1 MKSKPEKNIKSK
13 NSDSTS
19 TPIWLKYSYLIFVA
33 VGFVLYFQTIK
44 YGYTNLDDKTLIA
57 DDKDFISHLSSIPKA
72 FQQNVFKEQTA
83 TFYRPL
89 LVVSFIIDG
98 VIGKM
103 SLSMF
108 HFTNILLHVLA
119 VCLLF
124 NLLVKLKT
132 KENTAFLLSLV
143 FLVHPSLTQAVA
155 WVPGRND
162 SLLAVFVLA
171 SFLMLF
177 RYFEQKKAVYFVLHS
192 LFFLLA
198 LLTKETSIVLPV
210 LLLMSLSLMY
220 KEKLFSKKEII
231 LGCVWVVSILIWY
244 ALRSNAIKL
253 SAAAAPTQFL
263 DNIEGNIP
271 ALLLYTGKLLLP
283 FNLSVMP
290 TMPDSTWLYGLFAIV
305 FIVLAFVFTKT
316 KMTGAIV
323 FGTIWFI
330 LFLLPIL
337 LIPKEFAFYYE
348 HRLYLPII
356 GVLIVFGQLQLK
368 NRNAEKVFNG
378 IIVGVAILFSGI
390 TFVHSNYFADKF
402 KFWEQALAT
411 SPDSPYVNKILAS
424 IYYQEK
430 MPEKAEELYLNA
442 LKLNPSE
449 SAVRND
455 LGVIYM
461 EKNEYEKAKPLFEEE
476 LKMNPELNA
485 DKVNYNLGRINYQLK
500 QYPEAE
506 KYWLRTVELNPGY
519 AETYQ
524 CMAILNADIK
534 NNDKAREYA
543 HKAEEHGI
551 PVPEDFWKVVGK

>member
-1 MKSKPEKNIKSK
+1 
-13 NSDSTS
+13 
-19 TPIWLKYSYLIFVA
+19 
-33 VGFVLYFQTIK
+33 
-44 YGYTNLDDKTLIA
+44 
-57 DDKDFISHLSSIPKA
+57 
-72 FQQNVFKEQTA
+72 
-83 TFYRPL
+83 
-89 LVVSFIIDG
+89 
-98 VIGKM
+98 
-103 SLSMF
+103 
-108 HFTNILLHVLA
+108 
-119 VCLLF
+119 
-124 NLLVKLKT
+124 
-132 KENTAFLLSLV
+132 
-143 FLVHPSLTQAVA
+143 
-155 WVPGRND
+155 
-162 SLLAVFVLA
+162 
-171 SFLMLF
+171 MLF
-177 RYFEQKKAVYFVLHS
+177 KYFELKKIIYFVLHS

-220 KEKLFSKKEII
+220 KERLFSKKEII
-231 LGCVWVVSILIWY
+231 LSCVWVVSILIWY
-244 ALRSNAIKL
+244 ALRSNAIKF

-263 DNIEGNIP
+263 DNIKGNIP

-290 TMPDSTWLYGLFAIV
+290 TMPDSTWVYGLFAIV
-305 FIVLAFVFTKT
+305 FIVLAFIFTKT
-316 KMTGAIV
+316 KMTGTIV

-356 GVLIVFGQLQLK
+356 GVLIVFGQMQMK
-368 NRNAEKVFNG
+368 NKNTEKVFNG
-378 IIVGVAILFSGI
+378 IIIGVAILFSGI
-390 TFVHSNYFADKF
+390 TFVHSNYFSDKF

-411 SPDSPYVNKILAS
+411 SPNSPYVNKILAS

-442 LKLNPSE
+442 LKLNPTE

-476 LKMNPELNA
+476 LKMNPEQNA

-506 KYWLRTVELNPGY
+506 KYWLRTVELNPAY

-524 CMAILNADIK
+524 CLAILNADIK
-534 NNDKAREYA
+534 NNEKAREYA